1 MVLENFTDREIIQR
15 ALLEVGY
22 YKTPQEYKSYIEQ
35 EFNRKVSSSS
45 ITKTA
50 GTYKMR
56 VSRIEAI
63 LFDFAV
69 KLHKVLK
76 EDYHLNSTGE
86 EDDPFETSRLQCLI
100 INPDGMFGLYN
111 LRSVQEYN
119 KF

>member
-1 MVLENFTDREIIQR
+1 MVLENFTDREVIQR

-22 YKTPQEYKSYIEQ
+22 YKTPQEYKLYIEQ

-63 LFDFAV
+63 LLDYAV
-69 KLHKVLK
+69 KFLQSANYDYNICNRVLK
-76 EDYHLNSTGE
+76 AAYDKT
-86 EDDPFETSRLQCLI
+86 
-100 INPDGMFGLYN
+100 
-111 LRSVQEYN
+111 
-119 KF
+119 K